1 MLAKNIAILTLIYA
15 AKLLVPLLVIP
26 VLARVVDSDS
36 YGIYMYAI
44 SFATWLSIFIEY
56 GFNLSSTRDVASSQ
70 DLDEISGIVRG
81 TESAKLLLTLA
92 TLPLLFV
99 ALVWLPPFQGAST
112 WAITAWIL
120 GVLLAFSPTYYFQG
134 RERLRVVGL
143 AELGS
148 GAAILIGVL
157 TLVNTRDDFVRL
169 PWIILIPRVTATVAL
184 IIAMHHGT
192 VQQSSYRPSLALGW
206 QFIRRGSHFFVFQ
219 AAVSLYTTF
228 NVVFLGFFCTP
239 AQVGAYAT
247 AEKLM
252 RAGLGF
258 IAQFSAAIFPR
269 LNAIKASNTAKM
281 ERLRTATLCG
291 FLVLG
296 LAGIVFTRGISST
309 VAEFLLGRNFGEVE
323 ALLDIMAFVIPAI
336 AMSNVLG
343 LHFLIVDRH
352 EKIFNFIIIAAA
364 FINLAL
370 AYFMVTR
377 HGVHGMASAWVC
389 IEWLIAAA
397 TGLVVLKLR
406 VSRKIEG

>member
-1 MLAKNIAILTLIYA
+1 LLAKNIAILTLIYA

-26 VLARVVDSDS
+26 ILARVVDSDS
-36 YGIYMYAI
+36 YGVYMYAI

-56 GFNLSSTRDVASSQ
+56 GFNLSSTRDVASTQ
-70 DLDEISGIVRG
+70 DPVEIGCIVRG
-81 TESAKLLLTLA
+81 TESAKILLTLA
-92 TLPLLFV
+92 TLPLLLI
-99 ALVWLPPFQGAST
+99 ALVLLPPFRGTAV

-134 RERLRVVGL
+134 RERLRVVGM

-157 TLVNTRDDFVRL
+157 VFVNAPEDFSRL
-169 PWIILIPRVTATVAL
+169 PAIILLPRVIATAVL
-184 IIAMHHGT
+184 IVTMHRETGT
-192 VQQSSYRPSLALGW
+192 TASYRPSVALGW
-206 QFIRRGSHFFVFQ
+206 SHIQRGFSFFVFQ

-269 LNAIKASNTAKM
+269 LNSIKASNPLRM
-281 ERLRTATLCG
+281 ENLRLATFFG

-296 LAGIVFTRGISST
+296 LAGMFFTRGISS
-309 VAEFLLGRNFGEVE
+309 VIAHFLLGGNFAEVE

-336 AMSNVLG
+336 ALSNVLG

-352 EKIFNFIIIAAA
+352 EKIFNYIIISAA
-364 FINLAL
+364 FVNLGL
-370 AYFMVTR
+370 AYLTVTR
-377 HGVHGMASAWVC
+377 NGVHGMAFAWVC
-389 IEWLIAAA
+389 VEWLIAIA
-397 TGLVVLKLR
+397 TGFAVLKLR
-406 VSRKIEG
+406 LRNKIEG